1 VTTTVMQGSTEKT
14 PGSVGRVAR
23 VIGPVVDVEFPTDA
37 MPEIYNA
44 METEL
49 DLTGKGEGEGRKVL
63 TLEVAQHLGDG
74 LVRAISMQPT
84 DGLVRGAA
92 VRDTGGPIAVPV
104 GDVVKGHVFNTL
116 GKPLD
121 VPESSLQITERWGI
135 HRSAPNFDQLE
146 GKTEM
151 FETGIKVID
160 LLTPYVSGGKIGL
173 FGGAGVGKTVLI
185 QEMITRVAKNFGGVS
200 VFAGVGERTRE
211 GNDLFLE
218 MTESGVIKDTALVF
232 GQMDEPPGTR
242 LRVALAALTMAEY
255 FRDVQK
261 QDVLLFIDNIFRFT
275 QAGSEVS
282 TLLGRMPSAV
292 GYQPTLADEMGQLQE
307 RITST
312 RGHSITS
319 MQAIYVPADDI
330 TDPAPHTTFAHL
342 DATTVL
348 SRPISQLGIYPAVD
362 PLDSTSRILDP
373 RYIGAD
379 HYAIAQRVKEIL
391 QRYKDLQ
398 DIIAI
403 LGIDEL
409 SEEDKVLVN
418 RARRIQRFLSQ
429 NMFVAEA
436 FTGQPGSFVSMDETL
451 ASFKALTEGE
461 YDHIPE
467 QAFFMCGGVEDVE
480 AKAKKLAS

>member
-1 VTTTVMQGSTEKT
+1 MTATAEKIT
-14 PGSVGRVAR
+14 GVGRVAR
-23 VIGPVVDVEFPTDA
+23 VTGPVVDVEFPVEA
-37 MPEIYNA
+37 MPELFNA
-44 METEL
+44 LQVDVSITE
-49 DLTGKGEGEGRKVL
+49 GSHRML
-63 TLEVAQHLGDG
+63 TLEVAQHIGDNM
-74 LVRAISMQPT
+74 VRAISMQPT

-92 VRDTGGPIAVPV
+92 VTDTGDPIMVPV
-104 GDVVKGHVFNTL
+104 GDVTKGHVWNTL
-116 GKPLD
+116 GIPMD
-121 VPESSLQITERWGI
+121 VPESSLDIKERWSI
-135 HRSAPNFDQLE
+135 HRQAPAFDQLE
-146 GKTEM
+146 SKTEV
-151 FETGIKVID
+151 FATGIKVID
-160 LLTPYVSGGKIGL
+160 LLTPYVKGGKIGL

-185 QEMITRVAKNFGGVS
+185 QEMIYRVAENFGGVS

-218 MTESGVIKDTALVF
+218 MTESGVIEKTALVF

-242 LRVALAALTMAEY
+242 LRVALTALTMAEY

-292 GYQPTLADEMGQLQE
+292 GYQPTLADEMGVLQE

-319 MQAIYVPADDI
+319 LQAIYVPADDL
-330 TDPAPHTTFAHL
+330 TDPAPATTFAHL

-348 SRPISQLGIYPAVD
+348 SRPISELGIYPAVD
-362 PLDSTSRILDP
+362 PLDSTSRYVGDE
-373 RYIGAD
+373 
-379 HYAIAQRVKEIL
+379 HYAVAARVKEIL

-409 SEEDKVLVN
+409 SEEDKIIVG

-436 FTGQPGSFVSMDETL
+436 FTGQPGSFVPVEETI
-451 ASFKALTEGE
+451 ASFRRLCEGD
-461 YDHIPE
+461 YDHLPE
-467 QAFFMCGGVEDVE
+467 QAFFMCGGIDDVE
-480 AKAKKLAS
+480 KNAAALAKGN